1 MSNLPYNTD
10 AGNGITNVNELYD
23 YMYKYP
29 LCVFD
34 NNFMK
39 SYSNIL
45 APESRKT
52 SVAYIE
58 CMRLVQLSGDL
69 IELIG
74 HNITYTE
81 MGDKYTDFMDY
92 LSKCE
97 GYGLCDAHEEPM
109 KSYERI
115 PAESDESDESDQDD
129 AEDSAS
135 RWAAGPK
142 HVTNVTDLSDSARC
156 HYFAAQSGR
165 DL

>member
-1 MSNLPYNTD
+1 
-10 AGNGITNVNELYD
+10 
-23 YMYKYP
+23 MYKYP

-58 CMRLVQLSGDL
+58 CMRLVQLSGDF

-74 HNITYTE
+74 RNITYTE
-81 MGDKYTDFMDY
+81 MGDKYTDFMAR
-92 LSKCE
+92 LRECE

-115 PAESDESDESDQDD
+115 PADSDESDESES
-129 AEDSAS
+129 EDSAS
-135 RWAAGPK
+135 GWAPASK
-142 HVTNVTDLSDSARC
+142 HVTNVSDSAQC
-156 HYFAAQSGR
+156 HYFAAQCGR